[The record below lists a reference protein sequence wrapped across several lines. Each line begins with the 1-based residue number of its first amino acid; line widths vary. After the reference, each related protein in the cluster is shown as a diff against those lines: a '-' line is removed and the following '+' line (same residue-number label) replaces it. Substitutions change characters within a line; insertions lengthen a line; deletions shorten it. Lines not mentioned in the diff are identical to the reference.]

1 MKTQS
6 PRRQRGRGNRF
17 YSKWEERIAAAADL
31 PGEWFINM
39 FAAEFPPPLNIGA
52 MLIAWC
58 ADIWKSP
65 SGGQIAQAFR
75 IFEAVTPTLQ
85 RWKPLKWR
93 RADLSLP
100 PQHGRACQKCCKS
113 SSGQSDAEAPLLIP
127 IRGLFMLKH
136 GLLRLFISPLKV
148 QNHYLHFWSILV
160 WTDQQQSDVT
170 WIILVVA
177 RSFWKRLW
185 LSLPFSG
192 QSGSPGGS
200 ADRCSLSRK
209 GWR

>member
-1 MKTQS
+1 METQS
-6 PRRQRGRGNRF
+6 PRRQRGRGNWF

-136 GLLRLFISPLKV
+136 GILHLFISPLKV
-148 QNHYLHFWSILV
+148 QNHYLHFWSTL
-160 WTDQQQSDVT
+160 VT

-192 QSGSPGGS
+192 QSGSPGGPLLFKQERLTIIRL
-200 ADRCSLSRK
+200 ALK
-209 GWR
+209 MYQ

>member
-1 MKTQS
+1 METQS

-17 YSKWEERIAAAADL
+17 YSKREERIAAGADL

-85 RWKPLKWR
+85 R
-93 RADLSLP
+93 
-100 PQHGRACQKCCKS
+100 
-113 SSGQSDAEAPLLIP
+113 
-127 IRGLFMLKH
+127 
-136 GLLRLFISPLKV
+136 
-148 QNHYLHFWSILV
+148 
-160 WTDQQQSDVT
+160 
-170 WIILVVA
+170 
-177 RSFWKRLW
+177 
-185 LSLPFSG
+185 
-192 QSGSPGGS
+192 
-200 ADRCSLSRK
+200 
-209 GWR
+209 